1 MINGSFKTCSPTQD
15 CNRAICTMC
24 AVTQHKTHETKEVSR
39 INWIYHHTSKVNVS
53 ANLLLSIKYI
63 ILFAYD
69 NLTLSLAKRHIIL
82 YLPSGL
88 IPPYHLPLY
97 SQLHLTFTSSSPL
110 SPLASRQSPAS
121 IILSSPLLTHTTPSF
136 HPPLILLS
144 PSPHPLLTISSPSS
158 HRLLAFS
165 ALFTYP
171 LIALSSFS
179 PHASY
184 SPLTLS
190 SPSPQSL
197 ILSSPSPHSFLI
209 VSWPSLCPLLTLSS
223 PFP

>member
-1 MINGSFKTCSPTQD
+1 M
-15 CNRAICTMC
+15 
-24 AVTQHKTHETKEVSR
+24 
-39 INWIYHHTSKVNVS
+39 
-53 ANLLLSIKYI
+53 LSIKYI

-88 IPPYHLPLY
+88 IHPTTCHHTLNFSPLSPHLPLY
-97 SQLHLTFTSSSPL
+97 LL
-110 SPLASRQSPAS
+110 SPVASRQLP
-121 IILSSPLLTHTTPSF
+121 SSFPRPYSVITHTTPSF

-171 LIALSSFS
+171 LIALSPFS

-197 ILSSPSPHSFLI
+197 ILSSPSPHSL
-209 VSWPSLCPLLTLSS
+209 SSSSPDPLLALCLPSPRHFLNLS
-223 PFP
+223 